1 MLYIPLEKSMH
12 PTAMKLSK
20 ILNLAAVMGLL
31 LPWTAGRALA
41 AEVSVQLE
49 NPPSSGTVALA
60 LFSSANTFGDLRDPA
75 RLETYTLDGSDS
87 YVLTDIPAGEYAL
100 MVYYDEND
108 NLKIDKNFIGIPTE
122 PLGFSNN
129 YRPKGPPSYTR
140 AAFTLTQDETREF
153 TVGLYRPLGKR
164 GRLGVGVGA
173 ISRSSPYRDYDGG
186 VTQVIPAI
194 TYNGERLQVLGPN
207 VSFGLV
213 GTGKLRLA
221 AAGTYRLG
229 VYEEDDSDYLK
240 GMGDRDST
248 FMAGL
253 ALQAELPMG
262 LDLALSYQHDV
273 LDRIGGG
280 QARVAIDKSF
290 QLGTLRFSPEVGV
303 NWLAQDLA
311 DYDFGVAQRKATA
324 ERPAYR
330 VDSVF
335 TVDVGIGMLYEITTE
350 WLLVMNVAVEF
361 LDNEITDSPIVDEDY
376 VVKGFFAVNYV
387 F

>member
-1 MLYIPLEKSMH
+1 MKSYR
-12 PTAMKLSK
+12 
-20 ILNLAAVMGLL
+20 ILNLAALLGLM
-31 LPWTAGRALA
+31 LPFFGGRVIA
-41 AEVSVQLE
+41 AEISVQLE

-60 LFSSANTFGDLRDPA
+60 IYSSANTFGDLRDPF
-75 RLETYTLDGSDS
+75 RLMSYKLDGRES
-87 YVLTDIPAGEYAL
+87 YQLTDIPAGEYAL
-100 MVYYDEND
+100 LVYYDEND
-108 NLKIDKNFIGIPTE
+108 NLEIDKNFIGIPTE

-129 YRPKGPPSYTR
+129 YRPKGPPSFTR
-140 AAFTLTQDETREF
+140 AAFTLAQDERRQF

-173 ISRSSPYRDYDGG
+173 ISRSSPYRDYDGS

-194 TYNGERLQVLGPN
+194 TYNGARLQVLGPN

-221 AAGTYRLG
+221 AAGTYRQG
-229 VYEEDDSDYLK
+229 VYDENDSEYLR

-253 ALQAELPMG
+253 ALQAELPFGFDM
-262 LDLALSYQHDV
+262 ALGYQHDL

-280 QARVAIDKSF
+280 EARLAIDKSF
-290 QLGTLRFSPEVGV
+290 QLGTFRFSPELGV

-311 DYDFGVAQRKATA
+311 NYDFGVPRSKAEA
-324 ERPAYR
+324 DRPAYR
-330 VDSVF
+330 LDSVF
-335 TVDVGIGMLYEITTE
+335 TFDVGVGMLYEITTD

-361 LDNEITDSPIVDEDY
+361 FDNEVTDSPIVDEDY
-376 VVKGFFAVNYV
+376 VLKGFFAVNYI

>member
-1 MLYIPLEKSMH
+1 
-12 PTAMKLSK
+12 MKISVRL
-20 ILNLAAVMGLL
+20 ILAGLMSLL
-31 LPWTAGRALA
+31 LPLATGRALA
-41 AEVSVQLE
+41 AELSVQLE

-75 RLETYTLDGSDS
+75 MLETYTLDGRDS
-87 YVLTDIPAGEYAL
+87 YMLTDIPAGEYAL

-108 NLKIDKNFIGIPTE
+108 NFKIDKNFIGIPTE

-129 YRPKGPPSYTR
+129 YRPKGPPSYAR
-140 AAFTLTQDETREF
+140 AAFTLAEDDRRDF
-153 TVGLYRPLGKR
+153 TVDLYRPLGKR

-194 TYNGERLQVLGPN
+194 TYNGSRLQVLGPN
-207 VSFGLV
+207 VSYGLV

-229 VYEEDDSDYLK
+229 VYDEDDSDYLE

-262 LDLALSYQHDV
+262 FDMALSYQHDV

-280 QARVAIDKSF
+280 EARVAVDKSF
-290 QLGTLRFSPEVGV
+290 QLGTFRFSPELGV

-311 DYDFGVAQRKATA
+311 DYDFGVPQKKATA
-324 ERPAYR
+324 DRPAYR
-330 VDSVF
+330 LDSVF
-335 TVDVGIGMLYEITTE
+335 TVDVGVGILYEITTE

-361 LDNEITDSPIVDEDY
+361 FDDEITDSPIVDEDY

>member
-1 MLYIPLEKSMH
+1 MKMSATLMLATL
-12 PTAMKLSK
+12 
-20 ILNLAAVMGLL
+20 MGLL
-31 LPWTAGRALA
+31 LSLAAGRVSA
-41 AEVSVQLE
+41 AELSVQLE
-49 NPPSSGTVALA
+49 NPPPSGTVALA

-75 RLETYTLDGSDS
+75 RLETYTLDGRDR
-87 YVLTDIPAGEYAL
+87 YVLKDIPAGEYAL
-100 MVYYDEND
+100 MVYYDENE
-108 NLKIDKNFIGIPTE
+108 NLDIDKNFIGIPTE

-129 YRPKGPPSYTR
+129 YRPKGPPSYSR
-140 AAFTLTQDETREF
+140 AAFTLAQEQQLEF

-164 GRLGVGVGA
+164 GLLGVGVGA
-173 ISRSSPYRDYDGG
+173 ITRSSPYRDYDGG

-194 TYNGERLQVLGPN
+194 TYNGARLQILGPN
-207 VSFGLV
+207 VNFGLV

-229 VYEEDDSDYLK
+229 VYDEDDSDYLE

-262 LDLALSYQHDV
+262 FDMALSYKHDV

-280 QARVAIDKSF
+280 EARVAVDKSF
-290 QLGTLRFSPEVGV
+290 QFGAFRFSPELGI

-311 DYDFGVAQRKATA
+311 DYDFGVPKNKATGD
-324 ERPAYR
+324 RPAYR

-335 TVDVGIGMLYEITTE
+335 TVDVGVGVLYEITTD
-350 WLLVMNVAVEF
+350 WLLVVNVAVEF
-361 LDNEITDSPIVDEDY
+361 FDDEITDSPIVDEDY
-376 VVKGFFAVNYV
+376 VLKGFFAVNYV

>member
-1 MLYIPLEKSMH
+1 MKMPSM
-12 PTAMKLSK
+12 
-20 ILNLAAVMGLL
+20 LAALL
-31 LPWTAGRALA
+31 TAQLLQLAAARVTA

-49 NPPSSGTVALA
+49 NPPSSGTVALV

-75 RLETYTLDGSDS
+75 RLETYPLGERDQ

-100 MVYYDEND
+100 LVYYDENE

-129 YRPKGPPSYTR
+129 YRPKGPPSYSR
-140 AAFTLTQDETREF
+140 AAFTLEQDDQLEF

-164 GRLGVGVGA
+164 GRLGVGPGA

-194 TYNGERLQVLGPN
+194 SYNGARLQILGPN
-207 VSFGLV
+207 VNFGLV

-221 AAGTYRLG
+221 VAGTYRVG
-229 VYEEDDSDYLK
+229 VYDEDDSDYLE
-240 GMGDRDST
+240 GLGDRDST

-253 ALQAELPMG
+253 ALQAELPLG
-262 LDLALSYQHDV
+262 FDAALSYQHDV

-280 QARVAIDKSF
+280 EARIAVDKSF
-290 QLGTLRFSPEVGV
+290 QWGKFRFSPELGV

-311 DYDFGVAQRKATA
+311 DYDFGVPQNKATA
-324 ERPAYR
+324 ARPAYR
-330 VDSVF
+330 LDSVF
-335 TVDVGIGMLYEITTE
+335 TADVGVGILYEVTTD
-350 WLLVMNVAVEF
+350 WLVVMNVAVEF
-361 LDNEITDSPIVDEDY
+361 FEDEITDSPIVDEDY
-376 VVKGFFAVNYV
+376 VVKGFFALNYV

>member
-1 MLYIPLEKSMH
+1 
-12 PTAMKLSK
+12 MKIASTLILSA
-20 ILNLAAVMGLL
+20 LTSLL
-31 LPWTAGRALA
+31 LPLA
-41 AEVSVQLE
+41 AGGAAAAELSVQLE
-49 NPPSSGTVALA
+49 NPPSSGTVALV

-75 RLETYTLDGSDS
+75 RLETYTLGERDK

-100 MVYYDEND
+100 LVYYDEND
-108 NLKIDKNFIGIPTE
+108 NLEIDKNFIGIPTE

-129 YRPKGPPSYTR
+129 YKPKGPPSYSR
-140 AAFTLTQDETREF
+140 AAFTLEQDEQLEF
-153 TVGLYRPLGKR
+153 TVGLERPLGER
-164 GRLGVGVGA
+164 GRLGVGMGA

-194 TYNGERLQVLGPN
+194 TYNGSRLQILGPN

-213 GTGKLRLA
+213 GTGKFRLA

-229 VYEEDDSDYLK
+229 VYDEDDSDYLE
-240 GMGDRDST
+240 GLGDRDST

-262 LDLALSYQHDV
+262 FDAALSYKHDV

-280 QARVAIDKSF
+280 EARIAIDKSF
-290 QLGTLRFSPEVGV
+290 QLGSFRFSPALGV

-311 DYDFGVAQRKATA
+311 DYDFGVPQKKATA
-324 ERPAYR
+324 ARPAYR
-330 VDSVF
+330 LDSVF
-335 TVDVGIGMLYEITTE
+335 TADVGVGMLYEITTD

-361 LDNEITDSPIVDEDY
+361 FDDEITDSPIVDEDY
-376 VVKGFFAVNYV
+376 VIKGFLAVNYV

>member
-1 MLYIPLEKSMH
+1 
-12 PTAMKLSK
+12 MKLSK
-20 ILNLAAVMGLL
+20 NLILAAVMGLL

-41 AEVSVQLE
+41 AELSVQLE

-75 RLETYTLDGSDS
+75 RLETYTLDGRDR

-140 AAFTLTQDETREF
+140 AAFTLTRDETREF

-290 QLGTLRFSPEVGV
+290 QLGTFRFSPEVGV

>member
-1 MLYIPLEKSMH
+1 MKSS
-12 PTAMKLSK
+12 A
-20 ILNLAAVMGLL
+20 IRNLAGLIGLTLPLFTGRVM
-31 LPWTAGRALA
+31 A
-41 AEVSVQLE
+41 AEISVQLE

-60 LFSSANTFGDLRDPA
+60 LYGSANTFGDLRDPV
-75 RLETYTLDGSDS
+75 RLEAYKVDGRES
-87 YVLTDIPAGEYAL
+87 YVLNDIPAGEYAL
-100 MVYYDEND
+100 LVYYDENA
-108 NLKIDKNFIGIPTE
+108 NLEIDKNFIGIPTE
-122 PLGFSNN
+122 PLGFSND
-129 YRPKGPPSYTR
+129 YRPKGPPSFTR
-140 AAFTLTQDETREF
+140 AAFTLAQDEQRQF
-153 TVGLYRPLGKR
+153 RVGLYRPLGKR

-173 ISRSSPYRDYDGG
+173 ISRSSPYRDYDGS

-194 TYNGERLQVLGPN
+194 TYNGARLQILGPK
-207 VSFGLV
+207 VSYGLV

-221 AAGTYRLG
+221 AAGTYRQG
-229 VYEEDDSDYLK
+229 VYDENDSDYLQ

-262 LDLALSYQHDV
+262 FDMALSYQHDV

-280 QARVAIDKSF
+280 EARLAIDKSF
-290 QLGTLRFSPEVGV
+290 QAGNFRFSPELGV

-311 DYDFGVAQRKATA
+311 NYDFGVPQKKALA
-324 ERPAYR
+324 DRPAYR
-330 VDSVF
+330 LDSIF
-335 TVDVGIGMLYEITTE
+335 TVDVGVGMLYEITTE

-361 LDNEITDSPIVDEDY
+361 FDNEITDSPIVDEDY

>member
-1 MLYIPLEKSMH
+1 MLYIPREKSMR
-12 PTAMKLSK
+12 PTAMKLPK
-20 ILNLAAVMGLL
+20 ILILAAVMGLL
-31 LPWTAGRALA
+31 LPWAAGRALA

-75 RLETYTLDGSDS
+75 RLETYTLDGSDR
-87 YVLTDIPAGEYAL
+87 YVLTDVPAGEYAL

-290 QLGTLRFSPEVGV
+290 QLGTFRFSPEVGV

>member
-1 MLYIPLEKSMH
+1 MLT
-12 PTAMKLSK
+12 TAMKLPK
-20 ILNLAAVMGLL
+20 ILILAAVMGLL
-31 LPWTAGRALA
+31 LPWAAGRALA
-41 AEVSVQLE
+41 AELSVQLE

-75 RLETYTLDGSDS
+75 RLETYTLDGSDR
-87 YVLTDIPAGEYAL
+87 YVLTDVPAGEYAL

-290 QLGTLRFSPEVGV
+290 QLGTFRFSPEVGV

>member
-1 MLYIPLEKSMH
+1 MKMSATLMLATL
-12 PTAMKLSK
+12 
-20 ILNLAAVMGLL
+20 MGLL
-31 LPWTAGRALA
+31 LSLAAGRVSA
-41 AEVSVQLE
+41 AELSVQLE
-49 NPPSSGTVALA
+49 NPPPSGTVALA

-75 RLETYTLDGSDS
+75 RLETYTLDGRDR
-87 YVLTDIPAGEYAL
+87 YVLKDIPAGEYAL
-100 MVYYDEND
+100 MVYYDENE
-108 NLKIDKNFIGIPTE
+108 NLDIDKNFIGIPTE

-129 YRPKGPPSYTR
+129 YRPKGPPSYSR
-140 AAFTLTQDETREF
+140 AAFTLAQEQQLEF

-164 GRLGVGVGA
+164 GLLGVGVGA
-173 ISRSSPYRDYDGG
+173 ITRSSPYRDYDGG

-194 TYNGERLQVLGPN
+194 TYNGARLQILGPN
-207 VSFGLV
+207 VNFGLV

-229 VYEEDDSDYLK
+229 VYDEDDSDYLE

-262 LDLALSYQHDV
+262 FDMALSYKHDV

-280 QARVAIDKSF
+280 EARVAVDKSF
-290 QLGTLRFSPEVGV
+290 QFGAFRFSPELGI

-311 DYDFGVAQRKATA
+311 DYDFGVPKNKATGD
-324 ERPAYR
+324 RPAYR

-335 TVDVGIGMLYEITTE
+335 TVDVGVGVLYEITTD

-361 LDNEITDSPIVDEDY
+361 FDDEITDSPIVDEDY
-376 VVKGFFAVNYV
+376 VLKGFFAVNYV

>member
-1 MLYIPLEKSMH
+1 
-12 PTAMKLSK
+12 MKISSTLV
-20 ILNLAAVMGLL
+20 LATLMGLL
-31 LPWTAGRALA
+31 LPLA
-41 AEVSVQLE
+41 AGPVSAAELSVQLE
-49 NPPSSGTVALA
+49 NPPPSGTVALA

-75 RLETYTLDGSDS
+75 RLETYTLDGRDR
-87 YVLTDIPAGEYAL
+87 YVLKDIPAGEYAL
-100 MVYYDEND
+100 MVYYDENE
-108 NLKIDKNFIGIPTE
+108 NLDIDKNFIGIPTE

-129 YRPKGPPSYTR
+129 YRPKGPPSYSR
-140 AAFTLTQDETREF
+140 AAFTLAQEQQLEF

-164 GRLGVGVGA
+164 GLLGVGVGA
-173 ISRSSPYRDYDGG
+173 ITRSSPYRDYDGG

-194 TYNGERLQVLGPN
+194 TYNGARLQILGPN
-207 VSFGLV
+207 VNFGLV

-229 VYEEDDSDYLK
+229 VYDEDDSDYLE

-262 LDLALSYQHDV
+262 FDMALSYKHDV

-280 QARVAIDKSF
+280 EARVAVDKSF
-290 QLGTLRFSPEVGV
+290 QFGAFRFSPELGI

-311 DYDFGVAQRKATA
+311 DYDFGVPKNKATGD
-324 ERPAYR
+324 RPAYR

-335 TVDVGIGMLYEITTE
+335 TVDVGVGVLYEITTD
-350 WLLVMNVAVEF
+350 WLLVVNVAVEF
-361 LDNEITDSPIVDEDY
+361 FDDEITDSPIVDEDY
-376 VVKGFFAVNYV
+376 VLKGFFAVNYV

>member
-1 MLYIPLEKSMH
+1 MH